1 MLLNHALFGDS
12 KQLAAYAGQ
21 STESRKN
28 HRQETP
34 NSLCVRVMCGNEEE
48 EDDNVADDCVED
60 ENVEDD
66 EKDHNVAEDEVDD
79 DDDDVAED
87 EVEDDD
93 VEDDEKDHN
102 FAEDEVE
109 DDDVEDEDVEGR
121 TDPKTATTV
130 LCEPAQSKCT

>member
-1 MLLNHALFGDS
+1 
-12 KQLAAYAGQ
+12 
-21 STESRKN
+21 
-28 HRQETP
+28 
-34 NSLCVRVMCGNEEE
+34 MCDNEEE

-66 EKDHNVAEDEVDD
+66 EKDHNVAEDEVEDD
-79 DDDDVAED
+79 DDDDVVED
-87 EVEDDD
+87 EVGDDD
-93 VEDDEKDHN
+93 VEDDEKDYN

-130 LCEPAQSKCT
+130 LCEPAQSKCTSQGPFLCKNLQVKPRRPKPRQLFCACLHFMRKLTDMP